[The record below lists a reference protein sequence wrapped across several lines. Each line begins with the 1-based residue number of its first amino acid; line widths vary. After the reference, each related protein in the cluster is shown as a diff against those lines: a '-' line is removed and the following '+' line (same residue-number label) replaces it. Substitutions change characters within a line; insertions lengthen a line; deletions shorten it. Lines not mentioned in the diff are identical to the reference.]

1 MLLKGKNP
9 RFLASRGVAQPGSA
23 SGLGPEGR
31 KFESYCP
38 DHNFMK
44 KAKIY
49 NPSKTAM
56 QSGTAKTKY
65 WILEFNKENFETDYL
80 MGWNASRDTQK
91 QVKLKF
97 ESKEEAIN
105 YANKH
110 NILFDLLESK
120 KRKIIIK
127 SYADNFLKN

>member
-1 MLLKGKNP
+1 
-9 RFLASRGVAQPGSA
+9 
-23 SGLGPEGR
+23 
-31 KFESYCP
+31 
-38 DHNFMK
+38 MK

-91 QVKLKF
+91 IKIVIK
-97 ESKEEAIN
+97 
-105 YANKH
+105 
-110 NILFDLLESK
+110 DLLIVS
-120 KRKIIIK
+120 IALL
-127 SYADNFLKN
+127 STLT

>member
-1 MLLKGKNP
+1 
-9 RFLASRGVAQPGSA
+9 
-23 SGLGPEGR
+23 
-31 KFESYCP
+31 
-38 DHNFMK
+38 MK

-56 QSGTAKTKY
+56 QSGTAKSKY

-110 NILFDLLESK
+110 NIPFDLLESK

>member
-1 MLLKGKNP
+1 
-9 RFLASRGVAQPGSA
+9 
-23 SGLGPEGR
+23 
-31 KFESYCP
+31 
-38 DHNFMK
+38 
-44 KAKIY
+44 
-49 NPSKTAM
+49 
-56 QSGTAKTKY
+56 
-65 WILEFNKENFETDYL
+65 

-110 NILFDLLESK
+110 NIPFDLLESK

>member
-1 MLLKGKNP
+1 
-9 RFLASRGVAQPGSA
+9 
-23 SGLGPEGR
+23 
-31 KFESYCP
+31 
-38 DHNFMK
+38 MK

-65 WILEFNKENFETDYL
+65 WILEFNKENFEIDYL

-110 NILFDLLESK
+110 NIPFDLLESK

>member
-1 MLLKGKNP
+1 
-9 RFLASRGVAQPGSA
+9 
-23 SGLGPEGR
+23 
-31 KFESYCP
+31 
-38 DHNFMK
+38 MK

-80 MGWNASRDTQK
+80 MGWNASSDTQK

-105 YANKH
+105 YANKY
-110 NILFDLLESK
+110 NIPFDLLESK
-120 KRKIIIK
+120 KKKIIIK

>member
-1 MLLKGKNP
+1 
-9 RFLASRGVAQPGSA
+9 
-23 SGLGPEGR
+23 
-31 KFESYCP
+31 
-38 DHNFMK
+38 MK

-49 NPSKTAM
+49 NPTKTAM

-80 MGWNASRDTQK
+80 MGWNVSRDTQK

-110 NILFDLLESK
+110 NIPFDLLESK